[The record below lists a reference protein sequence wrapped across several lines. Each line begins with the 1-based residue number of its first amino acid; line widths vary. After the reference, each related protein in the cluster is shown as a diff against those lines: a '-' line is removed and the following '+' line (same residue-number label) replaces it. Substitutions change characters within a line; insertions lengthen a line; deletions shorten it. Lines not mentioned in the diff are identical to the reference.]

1 MKVTVK
7 GFITI
12 ERKQWASED
21 DEFPYYLTWWKQ
33 EQEPYLSKE
42 YMRLCDYDI
51 EIEAPDN
58 LDELINTSRLTY
70 LQHQRKLILAENQD
84 KLNNIDRQIS
94 ELLAIE
100 NKS

>member
-7 GFITI
+7 GFITV
-12 ERKQWASED
+12 ERKAWDKEN
-21 DEFPYYLTWWKQ
+21 PYWFNWHRESSRNFVTEKLGETIVA
-33 EQEPYLSKE
+33 
-42 YMRLCDYDI
+42 DYDI

-58 LDELINTSRLTY
+58 LDELINNSRLTY

-100 NKS
+100 NKAE